1 MAFAPDKH
9 LFNTY
14 QTTMTSRPRSG
25 APSSDIYG
33 VKNIAKTPSAAELA
47 FNVMKKIHKAA
58 GEEYKD
64 KGRSVYENLA
74 YMKTEPTVQ
83 LLANKTWRDFFNE
96 YEHDRIGVGT
106 TPKSNREVIPSTS
119 NQKSCSSRD
128 ENEINYPRLFEKLIK
143 RTYSLWKELHFP
155 DSDRNFYTYALL
167 QGPFRNPDQI
177 DELACYVKKL
187 KEHRE
192 STILVISAINVRE
205 QCVVRCAELIAS
217 AHRSIG
223 MKFVSMHD
231 EIKKNMD
238 KEAGID
244 EDLEVGEEIRES
256 LVAVKRSSVEVVK
269 MIQAWRRELW
279 RPHPFVCVISLPY
292 SIRKLN

>member
-1 MAFAPDKH
+1 MAFAPDKQ
-9 LFNTY
+9 LFATY
-14 QTTMTSRPRSG
+14 QTTMTSRPRS
-25 APSSDIYG
+25 AVPSSDVYG

-47 FNVMKKIHKAA
+47 FNVMKKIHKVAA
-58 GEEYKD
+58 GEEYVN

-83 LLANKTWRDFFNE
+83 LLANKTWREFFDE
-96 YEHDRIGVGT
+96 YEHDRGVGGAT
-106 TPKSNREVIPSTS
+106 VKSKREMSQSASANQQHYST
-119 NQKSCSSRD
+119 RD

-143 RTYSLWKELHFP
+143 RTYALWKELHIP

-167 QGPFRNPDQI
+167 QGPFRSPDQI

-192 STILVISAINVRE
+192 STILVISTINVRE
-205 QCVVRCAELIAS
+205 QCVVRCTELIAS

-231 EIKKNMD
+231 EVKKNMD
-238 KEAGID
+238 KEVGVD
-244 EDLEVGEEIRES
+244 EDGEVREEIRES
-256 LVAVKRSSVEVVK
+256 LVAVQQASLEVVK
-269 MIQAWRRELW
+269 MVQAWRRELW
-279 RPHPFVCVISLPY
+279 RPHPFV
-292 SIRKLN
+292 